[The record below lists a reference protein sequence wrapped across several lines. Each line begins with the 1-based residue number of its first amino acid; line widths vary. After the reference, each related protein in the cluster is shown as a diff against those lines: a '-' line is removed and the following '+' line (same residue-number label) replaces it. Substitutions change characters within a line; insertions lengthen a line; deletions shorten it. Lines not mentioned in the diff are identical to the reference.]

1 MGVHVNED
9 ITLQEKVAALPLKP
23 GVYQFLDENG
33 KLLYIGKAVRLRQR
47 VQSYF
52 RSSTKHSAAKQR
64 MVAAIRDIETT
75 VVDTEPEAL
84 LLETTLIKKYKPP
97 YNVVMKDDKSFQYIH
112 ITDDIYPSVETT
124 RHIPLKGRSGTYYGP
139 YTSGGAVK
147 RTLRLL
153 KNVFGYCTQLPTE
166 GKDGEIILPKRP
178 CLDYHLERCI
188 GPCAGEV
195 TPEEYQKLI
204 GEIHLFLKGEYEDI
218 AAQIQKQMEEAAQ
231 QEKFEKA
238 ATLRDQLASIE
249 KLMIEQKVVSAKREN
264 ADYLSLVREKSIAA
278 VNVFTVRKGMLVR
291 RDVFTLRHVEGQTD
305 EEILEA
311 FKDQYYAHTEGN
323 TVPVYMSTEG
333 RRGRHRK
340 MLEMGAE
347 NAREHIQKIRIA
359 NEKRDRQASEGLA
372 ELAEA
377 LGMKPEELQRIET
390 YDNSNFQGKYPV
402 SSMVV
407 FVDGQPKPSEYRKFK
422 IKTVTGPDD
431 FASMREVI
439 NRRIGHLPSRAK
451 KEKDKWAR
459 PDLIVID
466 GGKGQLSAAKAMLDI
481 IKSDIPIISLAKRE
495 EEIFIPGREDPILLK
510 KDSPG
515 YYLIQRMRDE
525 AHRFAIGFYRR
536 RHLKGL
542 LD

>member
-1 MGVHVNED
+1 MNED
-9 ITLQEKVAALPLKP
+9 ITLQEKVASLPLKP
-23 GVYQFLDENG
+23 GVYQFLDKNG

-52 RSSTKHSAAKQR
+52 RASTKHSAAKKR
-64 MVAAIRDIETT
+64 MVAAICDIETT

-112 ITDDIYPSVETT
+112 ITDGIYPTVQTT
-124 RHIPLKGRSGTYYGP
+124 RHIPLRGRSGTYYGP
-139 YTSGGAVK
+139 YTSGAAVK

-153 KNVFGYCTQLPTE
+153 KKVFKYCTQLPIE

-188 GPCAGEV
+188 GPCAGDV
-195 TPEEYQKLI
+195 TPEEYQTLI
-204 GEIHLFLKGEYEDI
+204 DEIHLFLKGEYEDI
-218 AAQIQKQMEEAAQ
+218 AAQIQKQMEKAAH

-249 KLMIEQKVVSAKREN
+249 KLMIEQKVVSTKREN
-264 ADYLSLVREKSIAA
+264 ADYLSLVREKTIAA
-278 VNVFTVRKGMLVR
+278 VNVFTVRKGMLIR
-291 RDVFTLRHVEGQTD
+291 TDVFTLRHVDGQPD
-305 EEILEA
+305 KEVLAA
-311 FKDQYYAHTEGN
+311 FKDQYYAHIEEN
-323 TVPVYMSTEG
+323 TVPIYLSTEE

-340 MLEMGAE
+340 MLEMGVE
-347 NAREHIQKIRIA
+347 NAHEHIQKVRVA
-359 NEKRDRQASEGLA
+359 NEKRDRQASEGVI

-377 LGMKPEELQRIET
+377 LCMKPEELQRIET

-407 FVDGQPKPSEYRKFK
+407 FIDGQPKPSEYRKFK

-439 NRRIGHLPSRAK
+439 NRRIGHLPSRVQN
-451 KEKDKWAR
+451 EKDAWAR

-466 GGKGQLSAAKAMLDI
+466 GGKGQLSAAKVMLDS

-495 EEIFIPGREDPILLK
+495 EEIFVPGKEEPILLQ

-542 LD
+542 LE